1 MCPVE
6 VLDFVFSTRKH
17 TQLLKIFF
25 IYSFYYFFWE
35 GGEVNFEKDW
45 IMKSFSKATITIYEL
60 LCFSLQIIINVF
72 LIVII
77 LYPVK

>member
-17 TQLLKIFF
+17 TQLLKMFF
-25 IYSFYYFFWE
+25 LLILFFFWE
-35 GGEVNFEKDW
+35 GGGLNFEKDW

-77 LYPVK
+77 PYLVK